1 MSLPPFIS
9 LDAFQTDFQYNEIKK
24 KKDGSYSANMARK
37 SRNIYTVAVD
47 TRTIDLTFL
56 ACSLRA
62 AKREESN
69 LASNQATS
77 RSRPELQL

>member
-1 MSLPPFIS
+1 MGFK
-9 LDAFQTDFQYNEIKK
+9 KK
-24 KKDGSYSANMARK
+24 KKDGSCSASMARK

-47 TRTIDLTFL
+47 RRTIDLTFL

-62 AKREESN
+62 AKGEESN

-77 RSRPELQL
+77 RSLPELQL